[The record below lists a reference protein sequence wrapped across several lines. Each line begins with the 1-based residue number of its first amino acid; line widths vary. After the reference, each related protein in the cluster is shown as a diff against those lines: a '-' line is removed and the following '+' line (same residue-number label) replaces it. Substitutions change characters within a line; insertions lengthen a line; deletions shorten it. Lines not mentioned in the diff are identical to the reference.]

1 MLHVSNIIYTVQ
13 VSSNF
18 YYFFF
23 YNKVQCQ
30 IKNNYH
36 IKEYGKW
43 QSKNNVEKAIV
54 SYELYVTFKKLNKQ
68 K

>member
-1 MLHVSNIIYTVQ
+1 MNNIM
-13 VSSNF
+13 
-18 YYFFF
+18 YF
-23 YNKVQCQ
+23 

-54 SYELYVTFKKLNKQ
+54 SYELYVTFKKLNKH
-68 K
+68 